1 MVFIGYPHRKPT
13 VPFRV
18 LVPNLLTTIALCSGL
33 ASVHFSL
40 KAYALRAPHGVELVD
55 FEVDRL
61 WEKAMLCIL
70 ISAVFD
76 MLDGLTARLLKVQ
89 SPFGAVL
96 DSLSDFLSFGIAPAL
111 LLHQWTL
118 SDCTIGKYHWDAL
131 GLAAVMTFAL
141 CSALRLARF
150 TAAAKAVKTP
160 PGAPPPAPTPKP
172 HRHAAQFFV
181 GMPTPAAAGAVL
193 IPPMLAVSSTI
204 HWVTPDWLVVLFT
217 FLIAMLMVGRQPMFS
232 LKRIRVPR
240 RLVVPIMVA
249 IGLVIAAGVKFPL
262 VTAAL
267 LCGGYLLTTPLSIVA
282 HRRLAARERVGA
294 DAERGVSH

>member
-1 MVFIGYPHRKPT
+1 VIFIGYPHRKRT
-13 VPFRV
+13 VPFR
-18 LVPNLLTTIALCSGL
+18 LLLPNMLTTVALCAGL

-40 KAYALRAPHGVELVD
+40 KATAAREGHGPELVS

-89 SPFGAVL
+89 SPFGAIL

-118 SDCTIGKYHWDAL
+118 SDCVIGRYHVDAL

-150 TAAAKAVKTP
+150 TAAARAVKTA
-160 PGAPPPAPTPKP
+160 PGTLPPPEPRP
-172 HRHAAQFFV
+172 HPHASRYFV

-193 IPPMLAVSSTI
+193 IPAMLAVSSTV
-204 HWVTPDWLVVLFT
+204 HWVTPDWLVVLWT
-217 FLIAMLMVGRQPMFS
+217 FLIALLMIGRQPMFS
-232 LKRIRVPR
+232 LKKLRIPR
-240 RLVVPIMVA
+240 RLVVPMMVGL
-249 IGLVIAAGVKFPL
+249 GLVIAAGVKYPL
-262 VTAAL
+262 MTAVAV
-267 LCGGYLLTTPLSIVA
+267 CGGYLLLTPVSMVVY
-282 HRRLAARERVGA
+282 RRSAVPRASGERRA
-294 DAERGVSH
+294 P